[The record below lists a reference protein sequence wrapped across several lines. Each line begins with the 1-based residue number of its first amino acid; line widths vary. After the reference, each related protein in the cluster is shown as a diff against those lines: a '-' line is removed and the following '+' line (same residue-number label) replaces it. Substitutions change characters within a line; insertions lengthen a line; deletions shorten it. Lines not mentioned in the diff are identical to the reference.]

1 MLVSRAQ
8 EEEHFDIIFITAD
21 YTVSADKLNLVVVSY
36 IDQGEFSVNCQ

>member
-1 MLVSRAQ
+1 MSRAQ
-8 EEEHFDIIFITAD
+8 EEEHFDTIFITAD